1 MRVLVVAA
9 MRSEMRAFRSRWA
22 SAGRSGDHDLAGATV
37 VTGVLGIGTAL
48 AQASTQRL
56 LSEHAPAHVLVVG
69 VAGGIGPT
77 TSVGS
82 LVVPA
87 VVLDGAS
94 GDEYQPAPLP
104 GLENTGTLHTSDEL
118 VVEQDHVQALVER
131 GVVALD
137 METAAVA
144 AVCEHAGVAW
154 SVLRGISDHAD
165 AELIDPAILGLMGPE
180 GQPRPGAVMRYL
192 ARHPRRVTHLSRLA
206 TGLGAAT
213 TVSADAAVVAL
224 RHLAPR

>member
-9 MRSEMRAFRSRWA
+9 MRSEMKAFRKRLGTQLGSD
-22 SAGRSGDHDLAGATV
+22 GGGV

-48 AQASTQRL
+48 ARSTTERL
-56 LSEHAPAHVLVVG
+56 VGEADPDHVMVVG
-69 VAGGIGPT
+69 IAGG
-77 TSVGS
+77 VGS
-82 LVVPA
+82 TTAIGDLVVPE

-94 GDEYQPAPLP
+94 GAEHRPASIVGFP
-104 GLENTGTLHTSDEL
+104 NRGTLHTSDEL
-118 VVEQDHVQALVER
+118 IVEPHRIAALVDR

-144 AVCEHAGVAW
+144 DVCVQRGIPW

-180 GQPRPGAVMRYL
+180 GEARPGAVARYL
-192 ARHPRRVTHLSRLA
+192 ATHPHKVAHLARLSKGLDAATAASSDAAVQALSRL
-206 TGLGAAT
+206 
-213 TVSADAAVVAL
+213 SA
-224 RHLAPR
+224 